1 MTYDGVP
8 EITRFAK
15 RRKIKFPVL
24 ADKGSEVIRAFG
36 LLNEDYPAGS
46 YAHGVAHPIVIVFDE
61 NGIVTHRFSR
71 AGYVRRPNIDAVIS
85 ALKKTQIGSNSE
97 TPSRGSVITAS
108 DEDPSDEQSSSIWNQ
123 IKRAILN
130 N

>member
-1 MTYDGVP
+1 MP
-8 EITRFAK
+8 QITRFAK
-15 RRKIKFPVL
+15 RRKIKYPVL

-36 LLNEDYPAGS
+36 LINQDYPVGS
-46 YAHGVAHPIVIVFDE
+46 YAHGVAHPITIVFDE

-85 ALKKTQIGSNSE
+85 ALRKDPPRLIAGTEPIVERNPVSAENPISE
-97 TPSRGSVITAS
+97 PPPT
-108 DEDPSDEQSSSIWNQ
+108 ESIL
-123 IKRAILN
+123 RRLHRFILN